1 MRKKSEC
8 YAHTISWSDVKGM
21 ILTGNKGGRGGKSS
35 HEEEANEIKPWIKL
49 PSHASVFFF
58 SPFSFGF

>member
-8 YAHTISWSDVKGM
+8 YTRTISWCDVKGM
-21 ILTGNKGGRGGKSS
+21 ILTGNKGGRGGKPSQ
-35 HEEEANEIKPWIKL
+35 EEEANEIKPWIKP

-58 SPFSFGF
+58 SPFSSGF